1 MPRALDFESLIPN
14 PLPLPSPGPGEL
26 AERRRRLGAALSA
39 AGLEA
44 LLMEHGQSEFYFCGR
59 NGWVSERLSVSLVLA
74 DGREL
79 AVAPAFEA
87 TFLAPRLGPG
97 VELLPWEEHEY
108 GYDLLAARLSEL
120 GVRRLGLDG
129 AVRQAI
135 ARRLADAGRQRG
147 LALQD
152 ASPLVE
158 GLRALKSPV
167 ELALIRRA
175 NALTQ
180 RAIEA
185 VAATLEPGL
194 TDLEISARL
203 HQAQRRLGLVDTW
216 DLTLIGPK
224 SAEPHGQPDG
234 TRLARGDVLLID
246 TGGVLGGYRS
256 DLTRT
261 FVFDGRPSA
270 DFERAWATVR
280 AAQRAA
286 FESLQVGAPCGAVD
300 RAARAVID
308 AHGFGPGYRL
318 FTHRLGH
325 GIGLEIHEAP
335 YLDGGSEVPLAAGMC
350 FTNEPGLYQRGRFG
364 LRLESVMAVGQ
375 AGPSLFGGWQA
386 APTGPEALEL
396 EA

>member
-1 MPRALDFESLIPN
+1 MTRAPGFESLLPD
-14 PLPLPSPGPGEL
+14 PLLPPGPGPGEL
-26 AERRRRLGAALSA
+26 AQRRRRLAAELGV
-39 AGLEA
+39 AGLDA
-44 LLMEHGQSEFYFCGR
+44 LLMEHGQSEQYFCDR

-87 TFLAPRLGPG
+87 SFLGPKLGPG

-108 GYDLLAARLSEL
+108 GYGVLAARLREL

-129 AVRQAI
+129 SVRQSI
-135 ARRLADAGRQRG
+135 ARRLSDAGRAGG
-147 LALQD
+147 LELHD

-158 GLRALKSPV
+158 RLRALKSPV

-185 VAATLEPGL
+185 VAASLEPGL

-216 DLTLIGPK
+216 DLTLIGHK

-246 TGGVLGGYRS
+246 TGGVLCGYRS

-261 FVFDGRPSA
+261 FVFGGKPSA
-270 DFERAWATVR
+270 EFERAFEAVR
-280 AAQRAA
+280 AAQGAA
-286 FESLQVGAPCGAVD
+286 FDSLRVGAPCGAVD

-350 FTNEPGLYQRGRFG
+350 FTNEPGIYQRGHFG
-364 LRLESVMAVGQ
+364 LRLESVMAVGTL
-375 AGPSLFGGWQA
+375 GPSVFGGWQA
-386 APTGPEALEL
+386 APTGPQAVEVEA
-396 EA
+396 

>member
-1 MPRALDFESLIPN
+1 MTRDQSFESLRPDPQ
-14 PLPLPSPGPGEL
+14 PLPEAGPAEFTQRRQRL
-26 AERRRRLGAALSA
+26 AAALPA
-39 AGLEA
+39 AGFDA
-44 LLMEHGQSEFYFCGR
+44 LLLEHGPSELYFCGR
-59 NGWVSERLSVSLVLA
+59 RGWLSERLSVTLLLA

-79 AVAPAFEA
+79 CVAPAFEA
-87 TFLAPRLGPG
+87 TFLGPRLGPG
-97 VELLPWEEHEY
+97 VELLAWEEHEY
-108 GYDLLAARLSEL
+108 GYAALAARLDEL
-120 GVRRLGLDG
+120 GVRRVGLDG
-129 AVRQAI
+129 AVRQSI
-135 ARRLADAGRQRG
+135 ARRLAEAGRQRG
-147 LALQD
+147 LELLD

-158 GLRALKSPV
+158 GLRALKSPL

-216 DLTLIGPK
+216 DLTLIGAK

-234 TRLARGDVLLID
+234 TRLSRGDVLLID
-246 TGGVLGGYRS
+246 TGGVLCGYRS
-256 DLTRT
+256 DLTRS
-261 FVFDGRPSA
+261 FVFDGCPSA
-270 DFERAWATVR
+270 DFERAFGAVR

-286 FESLQVGAPCGAVD
+286 FDSLRVGAPCGAVD

-350 FTNEPGLYQRGRFG
+350 FTNEPGIYQRGRFG
-364 LRLESVMAVGQ
+364 LRLESVMAVGA
-375 AGPSLFGGWQA
+375 AGPAVFGGWQA
-386 APTGPEALEL
+386 EPTGPQALDVQ
-396 EA
+396 A